1 MRNLLP
7 KVEDS
12 VPHEVV
18 SYSQSLWDKL
28 LNRVRSGEWEPWP
41 VVIGLIF
48 TWLLFQG
55 LNGNFL
61 TPRNLS
67 NLVLQTGVVGT
78 LGIGVVLVLFVLS
91 TIYAVAKGRSEE
103 ES

>member
-12 VPHEVV
+12 VPHEEV
-18 SYSQSLWDKL
+18 SYPQSLWDKL

-48 TWLLFQG
+48 TWLLFQS
-55 LNGNFL
+55 LNADFL
-61 TPRNLS
+61 TPRNLA
-67 NLVLQTGVVGT
+67 NLVLQTAVVGT
-78 LGIGVVLVLFVLS
+78 LGIGEVLVFLLCVFRLLLRAGFC
-91 TIYAVAKGRSEE
+91 TF
-103 ES
+103 

>member
-7 KVEDS
+7 KVEGS

-78 LGIGVVLVLFVLS
+78 LGIGVVLVLLLGEIDFGL
-91 TIYAVAKGRSEE
+91 
-103 ES
+103 